1 MTSSSLAPS
10 AGSGNDGDVSLC
22 SGSQLGHSTP
32 MSLPPV
38 PCEPVAHKTPSK
50 RSTLTALRSLVLAAA
65 HVAATVLV
73 LGLLAQGGRAM
84 AQAVPVA
91 TAMQQEAQ
99 DLFRVTGASAVVADG
114 AIVVNIDGREETY
127 VPGIGWLS
135 GLGLEPPTLVGADVL
150 MPASLIDALG
160 IAVPRLSAVRTS
172 GDAQLRVVLDVPGIA
187 PARLGGLG
195 GTGVLE
201 GGEPRTLRSAW

>member
-1 MTSSSLAPS
+1 
-10 AGSGNDGDVSLC
+10 
-22 SGSQLGHSTP
+22 
-32 MSLPPV
+32 
-38 PCEPVAHKTPSK
+38 
-50 RSTLTALRSLVLAAA
+50 RRLVLAGA

-127 VPGIGWLS
+127 VPGIGRLS

-150 MPASLIDALG
+150 MPASLIDVLG

-172 GDAQLRVVLDVPGIA
+172 GDALLPVVVVVPGIE
-187 PARLGGLG
+187 PARLAGLAV
-195 GTGVLE
+195 TGVLKD
-201 GGEPRTLRSAW
+201 G